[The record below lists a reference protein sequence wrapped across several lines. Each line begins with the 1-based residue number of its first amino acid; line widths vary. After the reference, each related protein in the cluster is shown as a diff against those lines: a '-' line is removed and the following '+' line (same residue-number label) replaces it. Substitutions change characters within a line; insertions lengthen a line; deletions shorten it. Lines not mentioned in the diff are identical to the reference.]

1 MRHASAWGV
10 IFCLW
15 VTTESYALSFTTYD
29 YPQDGYVIEVPSS
42 WQEKILPTPTG
53 GAIRAFM
60 DSEKKRGAGYCQVEA
75 LSLDRTPKLAALNE
89 KQRRE
94 LHRMQWTKDDWMQF
108 YPNLASAQNFR
119 FVISFPTEV
128 RAQIP
133 ASAMDMGYSV
143 PGGYFYRVRVH
154 LTITGKKAFSLWCIG
169 IGHTE
174 TDADNNFRRYLTDF
188 QTVAARFKPVI
199 SQ

>member
-1 MRHASAWGV
+1 MRRSSVLFFIISLVVATA
-10 IFCLW
+10 C
-15 VTTESYALSFTTYD
+15 YAQSFTLYD

-42 WQEKILPTPTG
+42 WRERILPTPTG

-60 DSEKKRGAGYCQVEA
+60 DTEKKRGAGYCQVEA
-75 LSLDRTPKLAALNE
+75 LSLDKTPKLAALNE

-94 LHRMQWTKDDWMQF
+94 YHRQKWTKDDWMLF

-128 RAQIP
+128 GVQIP